1 VIVELRDYHVYTGKL
16 SELVHL
22 YATEGTAIQQEIVG
36 SGRFVGAFTTDIGD
50 LSTYTHMWAYE
61 DFADRE
67 ERRARLAADERWKD
81 FLPKILPLIHTQ
93 RNRIMVPTSYS
104 PLR

>member
-1 VIVELRDYHVYTGKL
+1 VIVEQRDYHVHTGKL
-16 SELVHL
+16 PELVRL
-22 YATEGTAIQQEIVG
+22 YETEGTAIQQEIL
-36 SGRFVGAFTTDIGD
+36 GRFVGAFTTDVGE

-67 ERRARLAADERWKD
+67 ERRARLAADERWKG

-93 RNRIMVPTSYS
+93 RNRIMVPTPYS

>member
-1 VIVELRDYHVYTGKL
+1 MIVELRDYQVHTGKL
-16 SELVHL
+16 PELVRL
-22 YATEGTAIQQEIVG
+22 YETEGTAIQQEILG
-36 SGRFVGAFTTDIGD
+36 TFVGAFTTDVGD

-61 DFADRE
+61 DFADRA
-67 ERRARLAADERWKD
+67 ERRARLAADERWTA

>member
-1 VIVELRDYHVYTGKL
+1 MIVELRDYHVYTGKL
-16 SELVHL
+16 PELVRL
-22 YATEGTAIQQEIVG
+22 YETEGTAIQQEILEG
-36 SGRFVGAFTTDIGD
+36 FVGAFTTDVGE
-50 LSTYTHMWAYE
+50 LSTYTHMWTYE
-61 DFADRE
+61 SFADRE
-67 ERRARLAADERWKD
+67 ERRGRLADDERWQS

>member
-1 VIVELRDYHVYTGKL
+1 MIVELRDYHVHTGKL
-16 SELVHL
+16 PELVRL
-22 YATEGTAIQQEIVG
+22 YESEGTAIQQEILG
-36 SGRFVGAFTTDIGD
+36 SFVGAFTTDVGD

-67 ERRARLAADERWKD
+67 ERRSRLAADERWKA

>member
-1 VIVELRDYHVYTGKL
+1 MIVELREYNVYTGKL
-16 SELVHL
+16 PELVRL
-22 YATEGTAIQQEIVG
+22 YETEGTAIQQEIL
-36 SGRFVGAFTTDIGD
+36 GRFVGAFTTEVGE

-67 ERRARLAADERWKD
+67 ERRARLAADERWKE
-81 FLPKILPLIHTQ
+81 FLPKIFPLIHTQ